1 MNLQTSCHHPL
12 RFDADKCDGC
22 MACMRACPTA
32 AVRIRYKRAWML
44 ADRCIDC
51 GECIRVCPG
60 RAVVPLTDQMAD
72 LSRFSCRVAI
82 PSPVLYAQFDP
93 DVSPGEVVAAL
104 KLCGFDDVEGP
115 SRACDMVAAATEIF
129 LSEYRGQYPLISSFC
144 PTVVRLV
151 QVNYP
156 ALVEQVLPVR
166 APREISARE
175 AKARKAAET
184 GLPEESIGAVYIT
197 PCPAKMV
204 AIIEHPGL
212 ERSYLDA
219 AVSISDLFRPL
230 ATAIAKAHIGASTA
244 AKPAARSETSSG
256 VNWAFLG
263 ASPRSLPAADSISVA
278 GLPNVIRILD
288 DVEKGKLRGYRF
300 IECHACVEGCV
311 GGCLT
316 VENPYVARSKT
327 IRLTQKLPAASLELR
342 SEVERRW
349 QNREFF
355 TDMAF
360 SARPLRPLDENI
372 SAAIAKM
379 TQKEALLSELPG
391 IDCGACGAPSC
402 HAFAEDVV
410 QGETDKRVCVFSLQR
425 ALAAQVEELASL
437 VHGTPRPAGG
447 EGP

>member
-1 MNLQTSCHHPL
+1 MSQQSSCHHPL

-32 AVRIRYKRAWML
+32 AVRVRKGRAWML
-44 ADRCIDC
+44 DDRCIDC
-51 GECIRVCPG
+51 GECIRVCPR

-72 LSRFSCRVAI
+72 LSRFICRVAI
-82 PSPVLYAQFDP
+82 PSPTLYAQFDP
-93 DVSPGEVVAAL
+93 DVSPGEVFAAL

-151 QVNYP
+151 QVKYP
-156 ALVEQVLPVR
+156 ALVEQVLPVV
-166 APREISARE
+166 APREVSARD
-175 AKARKAAET
+175 AKARKTAET
-184 GLPEESIGAVYIT
+184 GLPEERIGAVYIT

-204 AIIEHPGL
+204 AILEHPGM
-212 ERSYLDA
+212 EKSYLDA
-219 AVSISDLFRPL
+219 AVSISDLFGPL
-230 ATAIAKAHIGASTA
+230 VSAITKVRGGGTTATTA
-244 AKPAARSETSSG
+244 ETSSG

-263 ASPRSLPAADSISVA
+263 AVPRSLRAADSLSVA
-278 GLPNVIRILD
+278 GLSNVIRILD
-288 DVEKGKLRGYRF
+288 DVEKGRLRGYRF
-300 IECHACVEGCV
+300 IECHACGEGCV

-327 IRLTQKLPAASLELR
+327 IRLTQKLPAALPELR
-342 SEVERRW
+342 SDVERRW
-349 QNREFF
+349 RNREFF
-355 TDMAF
+355 MDTAF

-379 TQKEALLSELPG
+379 TQKDAFLAELPG

-410 QGETDKRVCVFSLQR
+410 QGEADRRACVFFLQR

-437 VHGTPRPAGG
+437 VQGTQRSTGG
-447 EGP
+447 ASS

>member
-1 MNLQTSCHHPL
+1 MTPQTSCHHPL

-44 ADRCIDC
+44 ADHCIDC

-60 RAVVPLTDQMAD
+60 HAVVPLTDQMAD

-82 PSPVLYAQFDP
+82 PSPVLYSQFDR
-93 DVSPGEVVAAL
+93 DVLPGEVFAAL

-129 LSEYRGQYPLISSFC
+129 LGEYRGQYPLISSFC
-144 PTVVRLV
+144 PSVVRLV
-151 QVNYP
+151 QVKYP

-166 APREISARE
+166 TPREISARD

-184 GLPEESIGAVYIT
+184 GLPLEQIGAVYIT

-204 AIIEHPGL
+204 AIVEHPGM

-219 AVSISDLFRPL
+219 AVSISDLYRPL
-230 ATAIAKAHIGASTA
+230 ATAIAKTRGSGSVAPTA
-244 AKPAARSETSSG
+244 ETSSG
-256 VNWAFLG
+256 VNWAFPG
-263 ASPRSLPAADSISVA
+263 ALPRSLPAADSLSVA

-288 DVEKGKLRGYRF
+288 DVEKGRLRGYRF
-300 IECHACVEGCV
+300 IECYACGEGCV
-311 GGCLT
+311 DGCLT

-327 IRLTQKLPAASLELR
+327 IRLAQKLAAASPELR

-355 TDMAF
+355 TDTAF

-402 HAFAEDVV
+402 QAFAEDVV
-410 QGETDKRVCVFSLQR
+410 QGETDKRVCVFLLQR
-425 ALAAQVEELASL
+425 ALVAQVEELASL
-437 VHGTPRPAGG
+437 VQGTRRSAGG
-447 EGP
+447 EGQ